1 MACDLDVNSDL
12 TNFCVQNVYDE
23 IETVV
28 KKKVNQSENEWR
40 KCLKEMPMFTIRE
53 IENQRIKIGKS
64 SSAIMKTT
72 DRGKIFKEERYL
84 PADDVFA
91 ANTERIFYVKGKCK
105 ASMKREIRSMKVGIN
120 KVNCDIIFVKCS
132 CPAGESTCTISAVV
146 KIRCSR

>member
-12 TNFCVQNVYDE
+12 TNFFVQNIYDE

-28 KKKVNQSENEWR
+28 KKKVNQSGNEWR
-40 KCLKEMPMFTIRE
+40 KCLKEMPIFTIRE

-105 ASMKREIRSMKVGIN
+105 ASMKREIRSMKVGIS

-132 CPAGESTCTISAVV
+132 CPAG
-146 KIRCSR
+146 

>member
-1 MACDLDVNSDL
+1 MACDLDVNSVL
-12 TNFCVQNVYDE
+12 TNFFVQNIYDE

-64 SSAIMKTT
+64 SSAIMKAT

-132 CPAGESTCTISAVV
+132 CPAGSSTCIISAVV
-146 KIRCSR
+146 KIGCSR